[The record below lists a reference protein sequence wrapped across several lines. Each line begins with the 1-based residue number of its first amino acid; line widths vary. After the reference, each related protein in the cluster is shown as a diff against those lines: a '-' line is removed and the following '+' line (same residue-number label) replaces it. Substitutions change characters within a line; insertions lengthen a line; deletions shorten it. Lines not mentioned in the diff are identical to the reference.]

1 MSERIKALIESNQAW
16 AKQYEEENP
25 GIFEKLSL
33 QQNPDYLWIGC
44 SDSRVPANTIIGL
57 QPGEVFVHRNIA
69 NQVHHSDLNM
79 LSVLEYAVNVLQVT
93 DVILCGHYGC
103 GGVKAAMENTEHGLV
118 DNWLRGIKDIYHKD
132 VKALESLDSEEAK
145 LDLLCELN
153 VKQQVRNLSMTPIV
167 QKAWL
172 RGQTLSVHGII
183 FGINNGIIKDLNVT
197 TNAIDQVEPIYQL
210 KA

>member
-1 MSERIKALIESNQAW
+1 MS
-16 AKQYEEENP
+16 
-25 GIFEKLSL
+25 
-33 QQNPDYLWIGC
+33 
-44 SDSRVPANTIIGL
+44 
-57 QPGEVFVHRNIA
+57 
-69 NQVHHSDLNM
+69 
-79 LSVLEYAVNVLQVT
+79 

-118 DNWLRGIKDIYHKD
+118 DNWLRGIKDIYHKE
-132 VKALESLDSEEAK
+132 VKALQSLDNENAQ

-183 FGINNGIIKDLNVT
+183 FGINNGIIKDLKVT